1 MGTKLKKQPI
11 PLQKYSVT
19 SLDSAKCTT
28 QVYIKGTRTKALID
42 IGANISVV
50 SREFLN
56 KTQYADEKF
65 KPGNMRQVVAVNGNT
80 VTVLEKIDI
89 CITIGTNDFLQ
100 TVHVLEQLHHS
111 LILGV
116 DFMTDNGVFIN
127 FRDNTTVASST

>member
-1 MGTKLKKQPI
+1 M
-11 PLQKYSVT
+11 
-19 SLDSAKCTT
+19 
-28 QVYIKGTRTKALID
+28 
-42 IGANISVV
+42 
-50 SREFLN
+50 N
-56 KTQYADEKF
+56 KTQYADEKL